1 MIRLAAI
8 GTASTGKSAL
18 LNAVFG
24 TRFAVDT
31 RSGTTGTG
39 QIETGEMG
47 ERVIEVIDS
56 PPLEHVFTKQTAD
69 AYLMVCDKDLIDV
82 EYQQLT
88 RITRP
93 AALALNKADT
103 YTRSQ
108 LRLLLQQI
116 RRRLA
121 GVIPPERVV
130 ACSVDPVKIT
140 LLQTAD
146 GRMLERTM
154 PASPDTAALSP
165 VINDLLTEAEAS
177 LRVRTRTLARDTLDT
192 ALEWIRQRS
201 T

>member
-18 LNAVFG
+18 LNVVFG

-31 RSGTTGTG
+31 RSGTTGTE
-39 QIETGEMG
+39 QIETVEMG

-56 PPLEHVFTKQTAD
+56 PPLEEVFSKQTAD
-69 AYLMVCDKDLIDV
+69 AYVMVCDKDLIDV

-130 ACSVDPVKIT
+130 ACSADPVKIT

-154 PASPDTAALSP
+154 PAVPDTAALLP
-165 VINDLLTEAEAS
+165 VVNDLLTEAEAS